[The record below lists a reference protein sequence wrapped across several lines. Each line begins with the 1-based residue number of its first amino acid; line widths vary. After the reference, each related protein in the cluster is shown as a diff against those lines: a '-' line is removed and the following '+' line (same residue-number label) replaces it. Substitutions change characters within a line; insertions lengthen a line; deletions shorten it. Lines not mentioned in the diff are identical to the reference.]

1 VDVKYETYGNAP
13 VHLITVQCATL
24 SGPSVEAGDSVSVKV
39 PQKSADV
46 VIVIEQDL
54 KNSEIFK
61 DLITPLVSSL
71 TNDLKAKGIM

>member
-1 VDVKYETYGNAP
+1 MRHVNALAHMFT
-13 VHLITVQCATL
+13 VHCAAL

-39 PQKSADV
+39 PEKSADV
-46 VIVIEQDL
+46 LIVIEQDL

-61 DLITPLVSSL
+61 ELIVPLVSTL

>member
-1 VDVKYETYGNAP
+1 LFYESYVSVLACL
-13 VHLITVQCATL
+13 VTVQCAIAGG
-24 SGPSVEAGDSVSVKV
+24 SSVEAGDSVSVKV

-61 DLITPLVSSL
+61 DLVTPLVATL
-71 TNDLKAKGIM
+71 TNDLKSKGIT